1 MAEAGIVCRKREKRK
16 QSQTTDRD
24 GPESKHEGPTV
35 TDSSRSNKRGQ
46 PKIGEEDESKREGR

>member
-35 TDSSRSNKRGQ
+35 TDSSRGNKRRQ
-46 PKIGEEDESKREGR
+46 PKRGEEDEGKKEGG